1 MDELNFYK
9 DLLLKD
15 YDENIINKVLNGI
28 KTDKKVTL
36 RVNTLKASVEE
47 IISEFNSLNIKFKQV
62 DWYKD
67 AFIIENIQERDLQDL
82 EIYKQGKIYLQN
94 LSSMLPAIIL
104 NPKDNENILDM
115 CAAPGGKTTQMA
127 CLSENKAFITAIER
141 NKIRGEKLKY
151 NLQKQ
156 GAGTVNVM
164 FEDARNLSD
173 YFKFDKI
180 LLDAPCSGSGTDNV
194 FKNNFTKELI
204 EKSVKTQEALLKKAL
219 KLLKQGG
226 ELVYSTCSIL
236 KDENENVLEKCLK
249 NTDYKIE
256 KIELTDEIE
265 VLPSKF
271 EEVKTIAPN
280 EYFEGFFLAKIR
292 NGTNNIKKGEV

>member
-1 MDELNFYK
+1 MNELKFYK
-9 DLLLKD
+9 DLLLKN
-15 YDENIINKVLNGI
+15 YDEITTDIIIDGI
-28 KTDKKVTL
+28 KTNKKVTL

-47 IISEFNSLNIKFKQV
+47 IISEFNSLNIEFKQV

-67 AFIIENIQERDLQDL
+67 AFIIENIQEKDLQDL

-104 NPKDNENILDM
+104 NPKENENILDM

-127 CLSENKAFITAIER
+127 CLSGNKAYITAIER

-180 LLDAPCSGSGTDNV
+180 LIDAPCSGSGTDNV
-194 FKNNFTKELI
+194 FKCNFTKELI
-204 EKSVKTQEALLKKAL
+204 EKSAKTQEALLKKGL

-236 KDENENVLEKCLK
+236 KDENECILEKCLK
-249 NTDYKIE
+249 NLDCRLKSF
-256 KIELTDEIE
+256 ELSNEIKC
-265 VLPSKF
+265 LPSKRD
-271 EEVKTIAPN
+271 EVKTIVPN
-280 EYFEGFFLAKIR
+280 EYFEGFFVAKI
-292 NGTNNIKKGEV
+292 IK